1 MVFICVVL
9 VIFCFFNRHA
19 MGFDAFFL
27 GDTQRSDTEMQPPI
41 FIDDFPISVPIYFG
55 YFRATFDDTEGER

>member
-1 MVFICVVL
+1 MQWDL
-9 VIFCFFNRHA
+9 